1 MKTGFDLTGDASAQN
16 EQLAKTMIDIITP
29 VIEKSMILAAEY
41 AKACGRDA
49 VLMQDVEYAMK
60 YCAMHEVG
68 QHIGSYLPEIYD
80 DDGEDEDEDDMDIIE
95 EGEVEFTRYTGD
107 DPRFKAMNHAKD
119 SWDTWVPTNP
129 SEQLIKNAID
139 SNGQ

>member
-1 MKTGFDLTGDASAQN
+1 MKTGFDLTNDASAQN

-29 VIEKSMILAAEY
+29 VIEKGMMLAAEY
-41 AKACGRDA
+41 AKACGRNA
-49 VLMQDVEYAMK
+49 VLVQDVEYAMK

-68 QHIGSYLPEIYD
+68 KHIGSYLPEVYEDDGGED
-80 DDGEDEDEDDMDIIE
+80 DDMEIIE

-107 DPRFKAMNHAKD
+107 DPKFKAMNEAKD
-119 SWDTWVPTNP
+119 SWDTWVPSNP